1 MAFVYLVLF
10 ILAAIFAITLI
21 IGAAFKLA
29 GFALAAML
37 FVAAGLWISRK
48 LRGPKPPERLT
59 R

>member
-10 ILAAIFAITLI
+10 ILAAIFAVTLI

-29 GFALAAML
+29 GFALAVAL
-37 FVAAGLWISRK
+37 FVAAGLWIARK
-48 LRGPKPPERLT
+48 LRGPRPPQRLT